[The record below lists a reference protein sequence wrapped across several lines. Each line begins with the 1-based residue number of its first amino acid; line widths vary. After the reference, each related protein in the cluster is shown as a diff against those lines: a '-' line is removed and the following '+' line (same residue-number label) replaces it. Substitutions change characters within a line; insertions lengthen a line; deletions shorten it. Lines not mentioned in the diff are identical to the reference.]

1 MELST
6 TVYVLVAALIG
17 GAFAYLL
24 FHRDAAVSTL
34 PTAHGVLTAVQD
46 AFGIAAGLVQA
57 AEQLSE
63 TGTIAKDARFNYVYT
78 RLRELFP
85 TLSEDILIAAI
96 EAGVHLVNSGVALLT
111 PDSDG

>member
-6 TVYVLVAALIG
+6 AVYVVVAALIG
-17 GAFAYLL
+17 GAFAYFLL
-24 FHRDAAVSTL
+24 RRDAADGTPPSANT
-34 PTAHGVLTAVQD
+34 VLTHVQD
-46 AFGIAAGLVQA
+46 AFSIAAGLVQA

-63 TGTIAKDARFNYVYT
+63 TGTITKDARFQYVLS